1 MCRACRW
8 MPWGSIES
16 LLVDQGNGQMANS
29 NSTSASKSGQSPE
42 PSRPRIITHPSQPI
56 FVDKPDGYGVRCPE
70 DGYGLEAGGEEAGQQ
85 KGNASS
91 PADSGYPARLCPFC
105 AIPVGEPPDH
115 RCARCGT
122 TIPPEDK

>member
-70 DGYGLEAGGEEAGQQ
+70 DGYGLEAAGGEA
-85 KGNASS
+85 
-91 PADSGYPARLCPFC
+91 ARLCPFC